1 MSKWRDI
8 PGKVV
13 SARVSENVY
22 TLLQDRA
29 RAKGL
34 SLGAYVSQVLSNG
47 MNAKVS
53 TPTIPLYNQAIHKA
67 GDSVMVRRGKTLI
80 ETIVPELDG
89 DGHIVPDW

>member
-13 SARVSENVY
+13 SARVTENVY

-29 RAKGL
+29 RTKGL

-47 MNAKVS
+47 ITKPY
-53 TPTIPLYNQAIHKA
+53 TPTIPLYNEAIHKA
-67 GDSVMVRRGKTLI
+67 GDTVMVRRGKTLI
-80 ETIVPELDG
+80 EAVVPELDG
-89 DGHIVPDW
+89 DGHVVPVL